1 MRVLNLAIFFKVAK
15 IAKFSENK
23 VYIFTVVRQD
33 VVTRLAGFLSS
44 YDDETTTTITT
55 TIQNKKYGIRKK
67 EVIITNIKVLVT

>member
-1 MRVLNLAIFFKVAK
+1 MAIFFKVAK

-33 VVTRLAGFLSS
+33 VVTRLADFLSS